1 LLDGPIRYAV
11 AFGGPIVAA
20 LAILLWLNELRFGSF
35 FEFGP
40 NAYDRGFSTPLW
52 VGLYGYLF
60 TPGRSVFL
68 YSPPLIL
75 GILAF
80 GRFFRQY
87 RSEAFLFV
95 GIVLTYLVIYST
107 FGYWAGGWSWG
118 PRYLLPIVPFLTL
131 PVAYWFDWSWRV
143 AFVGVLALLGVGVQV
158 LGVAV
163 NYSYVTWDW
172 INQKLNPPD
181 AYLFVPDIS
190 PIPTHLADLLQGR
203 NVDLWLLWVY
213 HQFGF
218 GVFVLTLAV
227 PVVIFVVSLALLWD
241 QARAF
246 RRFGGK

>member
-1 LLDGPIRYAV
+1 LLGGPIRYAV
-11 AFGGPIVAA
+11 AFGGPIVVA

-40 NAYDRGFSTPLW
+40 NAYDRGFSTSLW
-52 VGLYGYLF
+52 FGLYGYLF

-80 GRFFRQY
+80 GRFFRQH
-87 RSEAFLFV
+87 RSEANLFV
-95 GIVLTYLVIYST
+95 GIVVAYLVIYST

-118 PRYLLPIVPFLTL
+118 PRYLLPIIPFLTL
-131 PVAYWFDWSWRV
+131 PVAYWFDRSWRAAV
-143 AFVGVLALLGVGVQV
+143 VVILALLGVGVQV

-227 PVVIFVVSLALLWD
+227 PVAIFTVALALLRD
-241 QARAF
+241 RAKVF
-246 RRFGGK
+246 